1 MKNEERNSMRF
12 LYKTTECVSAGHPDK
27 VADVISDSVLD
38 AHLALDPRAKV
49 ACEVMI
55 KDDIVVLGGEISHS
69 ASSSP
74 NLAAVVNEALY
85 RIGYANKELSPNNY
99 GSFKVM
105 NLISQQSSEINAA
118 VVGNGDEK
126 SLGAGDQGIMWGYA
140 TDETPNY
147 MPLGMY
153 LARGIM
159 NAMKPLDWD
168 VLFADCKTQVT
179 IEYDAKTTKPVRV
192 SHVVVS
198 CLHDQDVGIEKIRD
212 IMKERLAAYTATL
225 PADLGRLFF
234 DPGIELIFNH
244 AGSWTFGGPAADTG
258 LTGRKIVVDAY
269 GAECEVGGGA
279 FSGKDGTKVDR
290 SGAYAARYIAKN
302 IVAAGYAK
310 KCKVLLGYVIGNSE
324 PVSFNIDFL
333 GTGRYP
339 FLDEQTAERIIRS
352 RMQLTPGFFI
362 EKFKLTEPRFA
373 ETASNGH
380 FGVTHYPWEQI
391 DLGLFPA

>member
-49 ACEVMI
+49 ACEVMV
-55 KDDIVVLGGEISHS
+55 KDDVVILAGEITSR
-69 ASSSP
+69 AFTKP
-74 NLAAVVNEALY
+74 DLVEVVNQAVCNL
-85 RIGYANKELSPNNY
+85 GYNRPELK
-99 GSFKVM
+99 FCVDQLKIM
-105 NLISQQSSEINAA
+105 NLITQQSPEINAA

-159 NAMKPLDWD
+159 NAMKPLAWD
-168 VLFADCKTQVT
+168 TLFADCKTQVT
-179 IEYDAKTTKPVRV
+179 IEYDEQTAKPLRV

-198 CLHDQDVGIEKIRD
+198 CLHDRDVGIEKIRD

-234 DPGIELIFNH
+234 DPRIELIFNH

-310 KCKVLLGYVIGNSE
+310 KCKVQLGYVIGNSE

-333 GTGRYP
+333 GTGSYP

-362 EKFKLTEPRFA
+362 EKFKLTEPNFA
-373 ETASNGH
+373 ETARNGH
-380 FGVTHYPWEQI
+380 FGVAHYPWEQI
-391 DLGLFPA
+391 DLGLVPA